1 VRWTASLTKAFA
13 EFRSVPEFKEFFN
26 QSRFGAS
33 LDIKEESDKYVIRA
47 YLPDRDMN
55 NVNVTVEGQTLK
67 VEAKRRM
74 PGRGEGRHGLLA
86 KGSLFPTSHASGSRA
101 GQQDGGR
108 TQRKHARSDVA
119 KSIIQLK
126 VSPIIS
132 LEQIDVE
139 TSNMKAVFEAVE
151 KSEIGQLSGE

>member
-1 VRWTASLTKAFA
+1 LTKAFA

-67 VEAKRRM
+67 VEAKT
-74 PGRGEGRHGLLA
+74 EN
-86 KGSLFPTSHASGSRA
+86 A
-101 GQQDGGR
+101 GQKEKDGMVFS
-108 TQRKHARSDVA
+108 RKARYS
-119 KSIIQLK
+119 QLLTLPGPVQANK
-126 VSPIIS
+126 
-132 LEQIDVE
+132 
-139 TSNMKAVFEAVE
+139 MAVE
-151 KSEIGQLSGE
+151 RKENMLVVTLPKPSSS

>member
-26 QSRFGAS
+26 QSRFGSS

-67 VEAKRRM
+67 VEAKT
-74 PGRGEGRHGLLA
+74 EN
-86 KGSLFPTSHASGSRA
+86 A
-101 GQQDGGR
+101 GQKEKDGMVFS
-108 TQRKHARSDVA
+108 RKARYS
-119 KSIIQLK
+119 QLLTLPGPVQADK
-126 VSPIIS
+126 
-132 LEQIDVE
+132 
-139 TSNMKAVFEAVE
+139 MAVE
-151 KSEIGQLSGE
+151 RKENMLVVTLPKASSS

>member
-1 VRWTASLTKAFA
+1 MRWTASLTKAFA

-67 VEAKRRM
+67 VEAKT
-74 PGRGEGRHGLLA
+74 EN
-86 KGSLFPTSHASGSRA
+86 A
-101 GQQDGGR
+101 GQKEKDGMVFS
-108 TQRKHARSDVA
+108 RKARYS
-119 KSIIQLK
+119 QLLTLPGPVQANK
-126 VSPIIS
+126 
-132 LEQIDVE
+132 
-139 TSNMKAVFEAVE
+139 MAVE
-151 KSEIGQLSGE
+151 RKENMLVVTLPKASSS

>member
-26 QSRFGAS
+26 QSRFGSS

-67 VEAKRRM
+67 VEAKT
-74 PGRGEGRHGLLA
+74 EN
-86 KGSLFPTSHASGSRA
+86 A
-101 GQQDGGR
+101 GQKEKDGMVFS
-108 TQRKHARSDVA
+108 RKARYS
-119 KSIIQLK
+119 QLLTLPGPVQANK
-126 VSPIIS
+126 
-132 LEQIDVE
+132 
-139 TSNMKAVFEAVE
+139 MAVE
-151 KSEIGQLSGE
+151 RKENMLVVTLPKASSS

>member
-67 VEAKRRM
+67 VEAKT
-74 PGRGEGRHGLLA
+74 EN
-86 KGSLFPTSHASGSRA
+86 A
-101 GQQDGGR
+101 GQKEKDGMVFS
-108 TQRKHARSDVA
+108 RKARYS
-119 KSIIQLK
+119 QLLTLPGPVQANK
-126 VSPIIS
+126 
-132 LEQIDVE
+132 
-139 TSNMKAVFEAVE
+139 MAVE
-151 KSEIGQLSGE
+151 RKENMLVVTLPKASSS

>member
-67 VEAKRRM
+67 VEAKTENAGPKEKDGMVFSRKARYSQLLTL
-74 PGRGEGRHGLLA
+74 PGPVQA
-86 KGSLFPTSHASGSRA
+86 NK
-101 GQQDGGR
+101 
-108 TQRKHARSDVA
+108 
-119 KSIIQLK
+119 
-126 VSPIIS
+126 
-132 LEQIDVE
+132 
-139 TSNMKAVFEAVE
+139 MAVE
-151 KSEIGQLSGE
+151 RKENMLVVTLPKASSS